1 MADPIAARRIRL
13 VIADDHP
20 IFLKGLRALLESE
33 AGFEIVGEARNGA
46 EAVQLAQTLKPDVL
60 LLDVAMP
67 GVTGLVA
74 LEKLAA
80 AAVNVRTILLTA
92 AIEKSAVVTALQL
105 GARGVVLKES
115 ATQVLFKCIQ
125 AVMRGQYWVGSEG
138 VAGLIEALREM
149 MAGGEDQARKKQFG
163 LTKRENEIVAAIVS
177 GLANRDIAKKFTISE
192 DTVKHHLT
200 NIFDKTGVSSR
211 LELALFAVH
220 HKLVHHT

>member
-1 MADPIAARRIRL
+1 MADPVAARRIRL

-33 AGFEIVGEARNGA
+33 PGYEIVGEARNGA

-67 GVTGLVA
+67 GVTGLGA

-80 AAVNVRTILLTA
+80 AAVNVKTILLTA

>member
-1 MADPIAARRIRL
+1 VADAAAARRIRL

-33 AGFEIVGEARNGA
+33 PGFEIVGEARNGA

-115 ATQVLFKCIQ
+115 ATQVLFRCIH